1 MKRSLLLNTGMA
13 ALAVLLATTGCKRP
27 DPGVTPLSDIEG
39 SRIESPSARQP
50 ITAPPPGGGLGPG
63 DVASEPL
70 EGVPQAD
77 RGTFEGYF
85 TDETYFASQTVY
97 FDFDSSVVKM
107 GELDKVHAV
116 GDELKLRPTVKLLV
130 DGHCDERGTEEYN
143 RALGERRALAVREV
157 LIGYGVSGD
166 RIRTRSWGED
176 KPADAGHDEVAW
188 AKNRRAEFIL
198 LLPPEQP

>member
-1 MKRSLLLNTGMA
+1 MKRALLLNAGVA

-27 DPGVTPLSDIEG
+27 DKGVTPIGSIEG
-39 SRIESPSARQP
+39 SRIESPGPRQP
-50 ITAPPPGGGLGPG
+50 LAVPPDGGGLGPG
-63 DVASEPL
+63 GVDSEDL
-70 EGVPQAD
+70 EGVPQAGLD
-77 RGTFEGYF
+77 TFEGYSM
-85 TDETYFASQTVY
+85 DAAYFASQTVH

-116 GDELKLRPTVKLLV
+116 GDELKLRANVKLLI

-157 LIGYGVSGD
+157 LVGYGISGD

-176 KPADAGHDEVAW
+176 KPADPSHDEIAW
-188 AKNRRAEFIL
+188 KKNRRAEFIL
-198 LLPPEQP
+198 LLPPEGQ